1 MFCKRNFTAVHL
13 SSFCSIIYLDS
24 KYPTVFSG
32 PAVLAA
38 YRRAA
43 ETLFSLQPSRSFW
56 PSMARDIH
64 ENGQCHGR
72 HRQINRKLL
81 SVIQCCM
88 LDNLFLSF
96 QSLLHTDLMLA
107 HYFFV
112 NSLTHSAVVWIMAFI
127 HQFIYFWRAQ
137 KTPNTGLV

>member
-1 MFCKRNFTAVHL
+1 
-13 SSFCSIIYLDS
+13 
-24 KYPTVFSG
+24 
-32 PAVLAA
+32 
-38 YRRAA
+38 
-43 ETLFSLQPSRSFW
+43 
-56 PSMARDIH
+56 MARDIH

-112 NSLTHSAVVWIMAFI
+112 NSLTHSGLDIMSSYVLVPRVIMDIFSHVFIICTSNVVIHECEARVNTTLRVQIMNTSEKI
-127 HQFIYFWRAQ
+127 SISTRDTRA
-137 KTPNTGLV
+137 

>member
-1 MFCKRNFTAVHL
+1 
-13 SSFCSIIYLDS
+13 
-24 KYPTVFSG
+24 
-32 PAVLAA
+32 
-38 YRRAA
+38 
-43 ETLFSLQPSRSFW
+43 
-56 PSMARDIH
+56 MARDIH

-112 NSLTHSAVVWIMAFI
+112 NSLTHSGLDIMSSYVLVPRVIMDIFSHVFIICTSNVVIHECEARVNTTLRVQIM
-127 HQFIYFWRAQ
+127 
-137 KTPNTGLV
+137 NTSEKISIITRDTRT

>member
-1 MFCKRNFTAVHL
+1 
-13 SSFCSIIYLDS
+13 
-24 KYPTVFSG
+24 
-32 PAVLAA
+32 
-38 YRRAA
+38 
-43 ETLFSLQPSRSFW
+43 
-56 PSMARDIH
+56 MARDIH

-112 NSLTHSAVVWIMAFI
+112 NSLTHSGLDIMSSYVLVPRVIMDIFSHVFIICTSNVVIHECEARVNTTLRVQIM
-127 HQFIYFWRAQ
+127 
-137 KTPNTGLV
+137 NTSEKISIITRGTRT